1 MSNDETA
8 IFQLYHGENMLQSY
22 DHDDVRFIQD
32 QHAYVGFVSASSLK
46 QQSIGRHIA
55 PRGHI
60 ILNPSQQIFVFFLL
74 NIACL
79 EEEQQLPIS

>member
-8 IFQLYHGENMLQSY
+8 IFQLY
-22 DHDDVRFIQD
+22 HDDVRFIQD

-46 QQSIGRHIA
+46 QQSTGKHIA

-60 ILNPSQQIFVFFLL
+60 ILNPTIFFLL
-74 NIACL
+74 IIACL

>member
-22 DHDDVRFIQD
+22 HHDDVRFIQD

-46 QQSIGRHIA
+46 QQSTGKHIA

-60 ILNPSQQIFVFFLL
+60 ILNPTIFFLL

-79 EEEQQLPIS
+79 EEE

>member
-8 IFQLYHGENMLQSY
+8 IFQLYH
-22 DHDDVRFIQD
+22 DDVRFIQD
-32 QHAYVGFVSASSLK
+32 QHTYVGFVSASSLK
-46 QQSIGRHIA
+46 QQSTDRHIA

-60 ILNPSQQIFVFFLL
+60 ILNPSQQIFVFLLL
-74 NIACL
+74 NIVCL